1 MDFRMEKSSYA
12 LLALIFFTMIFF
24 ILSGAGNGLSTGQYG
39 LIAFYALL
47 VTIALIALCCIPV
60 IIYCYI
66 VKKIPDIDYS
76 IWLAAAVTLVG
87 IISEMF
93 N

>member
-12 LLALIFFTMIFF
+12 LIVLIFLTMIFF
-24 ILSGAGNGLSTGQYG
+24 IMSGAGSGLSGGQYA

-66 VKKIPDIDYS
+66 VKQIPDIDYS
-76 IWLAAAVTLVG
+76 IVLAAAVTLIGV
-87 IISEMF
+87 ISEMF
-93 N
+93 